1 MLKRTLLALVFL
13 AVASGNALGQ
23 NNNAARAFQQ
33 DATGDDADGLT
44 KPVVTRSLKPIYTPQ
59 AMRAQVQGSVGVQVV
74 VAPDGSVARARVV
87 NVEWSASTDG
97 TTSFTDATTG
107 LVTEALNAAKG
118 YRFSPGTLKGTPVPV
133 MTTITL
139 TFKLH

>member
-1 MLKRTLLALVFL
+1 MLKRTLLAFMFI
-13 AVASGNALGQ
+13 AVASGNLLGQ
-23 NNNAARAFQQ
+23 NNNATRTFQQ
-33 DATGDDADGLT
+33 DATRDDADGLT
-44 KPVVTRSLKPIYTPQ
+44 KPVVRQSPKPTYTTE

-87 NVEWSASTDG
+87 NVEWSGSTDG
-97 TTSFTDATTG
+97 TTSFTDATPG
-107 LVTEALNAAKG
+107 LVTNALNAAKG
-118 YRFSPGTLKGTPVPV
+118 WRFSPGTLNGTPVPV